1 MEISSKN
8 RQIEVRSALN
18 VNKLSF
24 KFSHQNCI
32 YCVVLVECNF
42 FLKLKSSCCQRPKRS
57 KSVPWRKR
65 KLCQWDSI
73 TCFCLQAKK
82 LHQVLRRAAAA
93 IFHKFRL
100 ILRISFLQ
108 MYDKD
113 GSGTIELNEMIEVM
127 TALQCMD
134 GASKEAAAVRGR
146 RIFEELDINDD
157 GEISCEE
164 FVRGCMM
171 DPELV
176 RTITAGGLDPLEEE
190 CY

>member
-1 MEISSKN
+1 MQFLFKVEKLFMSKA
-8 RQIEVRSALN
+8 Q
-18 VNKLSF
+18 K
-24 KFSHQNCI
+24 KQ
-32 YCVVLVECNF
+32 
-42 FLKLKSSCCQRPKRS
+42 KRP
-57 KSVPWRKR
+57 
-65 KLCQWDSI
+65 L
-73 TCFCLQAKK
+73 AKK
-82 LHQVLRRAAAA
+82 EIVSMGFDYMLLSASKETASSLAPRRAAT

>member
-1 MEISSKN
+1 MLLS
-8 RQIEVRSALN
+8 
-18 VNKLSF
+18 LSF
-24 KFSHQNCI
+24 KGASTFS
-32 YCVVLVECNF
+32 F
-42 FLKLKSSCCQRPKRS
+42 
-57 KSVPWRKR
+57 
-65 KLCQWDSI
+65 
-73 TCFCLQAKK
+73 
-82 LHQVLRRAAAA
+82 
-93 IFHKFRL
+93 
-100 ILRISFLQ
+100 Q

-134 GASKEAAAVRGR
+134 GASKDAAAIRGR
-146 RIFEELDINDD
+146 RIFDELDINDD

-190 CY
+190 CD

>member
-1 MEISSKN
+1 
-8 RQIEVRSALN
+8 
-18 VNKLSF
+18 
-24 KFSHQNCI
+24 
-32 YCVVLVECNF
+32 
-42 FLKLKSSCCQRPKRS
+42 
-57 KSVPWRKR
+57 
-65 KLCQWDSI
+65 
-73 TCFCLQAKK
+73 
-82 LHQVLRRAAAA
+82 
-93 IFHKFRL
+93 
-100 ILRISFLQ
+100 

-134 GASKEAAAVRGR
+134 GASKDAAALRGR

-171 DPELV
+171 DPDLV

-190 CY
+190 CDWEQLSIQIHSFQARNNVIERLLYCQQFDLCLVRERLFK

>member
-1 MEISSKN
+1 M
-8 RQIEVRSALN
+8 Q
-18 VNKLSF
+18 
-24 KFSHQNCI
+24 
-32 YCVVLVECNF
+32 F
-42 FLKLKSSCCQRPKRS
+42 FLKVEKAQKEAKASLAWREKGNCVNGIRLHAFVCEQRNCITKSCAAPLLS
-57 KSVPWRKR
+57 
-65 KLCQWDSI
+65 SI
-73 TCFCLQAKK
+73 
-82 LHQVLRRAAAA
+82 
-93 IFHKFRL
+93 KFL
-100 ILRISFLQ
+100 SWGLSFLQ

-134 GASKEAAAVRGR
+134 GASKEAAQVRGR

-190 CY
+190 CYWDDAICTTYIY